1 LASEGVLARTSQGG
15 ILGRSQR
22 IMGTLSPIH
31 WVLVAI
37 VVLLLF
43 GPKTLAKMGKSV
55 GQGVRSVNKV
65 KQTFTGDPLRAL
77 TAPAPRTPSKRPP
90 APAEDAAA
98 GDVAAGDVAK
108 PEPAEPAEAVEK
120 PS

>member
-1 LASEGVLARTSQGG
+1 
-15 ILGRSQR
+15 
-22 IMGTLSPIH
+22 MGTLSPIH

-90 APAEDAAA
+90 APAEGTPAA
-98 GDVAAGDVAK
+98 DVVK
-108 PEPAEPAEAVEK
+108 PAEVVEK
-120 PS
+120 SEASPAPVAVVDAPAAPADKA